1 MKEKIDIQLELLSE
15 LNEICA
21 KNDLKYILLGKSA
34 LNGYQNKTLKNGS
47 RYVSVAMTNG
57 DIERFCEIIERDY
70 SENRYVEGIFNNP
83 FFVPFYVTYGN
94 RNTTDFYVA
103 NYNKNINHG
112 IHIRLYPICKYAKK
126 KGRKLKSWDENL
138 TKNKEYRESFTDP
151 VENNFW

>member
-1 MKEKIDIQLELLSE
+1 MKEKIDIQLEFLSE

-83 FFVPFYVTYGN
+83 FFWDFGEYGTPQIRISPISYVS
-94 RNTTDFYVA
+94 
-103 NYNKNINHG
+103 
-112 IHIRLYPICKYAKK
+112 P
-126 KGRKLKSWDENL
+126 NL
-138 TKNKEYRESFTDP
+138 IMFSPNSSNNAIGGSTFARSTES
-151 VENNFW
+151 